1 MVINMIKTEKFDFV
15 SVQSSGNNNSY
26 RVVAE
31 SETTDEF
38 DVIMQIEYSAPEVRI
53 YRFDNPPVWNG
64 EAEEYKMLDRVI
76 KTGYPDA
83 DLDDFEHYLRQ
94 EIKNR
99 FRFWCKTWTGL
110 DNVDRVFE
118 RIVEVE
124 VDRVVD
130 NCAEAHRERELT
142 QDRW

>member
-1 MVINMIKTEKFDFV
+1 MRKTEKFDFV

-38 DVIMQIEYSAPEVRI
+38 DVIMKIEYSDSEVRI

-64 EAEEYKMLDRVI
+64 DPEEYKMLDRVV
-76 KTGYPDA
+76 KTGYPDS
-83 DLDDFEHYLRQ
+83 DVDDFEHYLRQ

-99 FRFWCKTWTGL
+99 LRFWCKTWSGL

-124 VDRVVD
+124 VDRVID
-130 NCAEAHRERELT
+130 NCADAHREREL
-142 QDRW
+142 RW